1 MNEKIVG
8 PAQDS
13 ASEVITHPLNIH
25 AEGDVGLPCFFITER
40 IRITERQAQPAVGAQ
55 RSAPLLVV
63 MAQQGIAVCG

>member
-1 MNEKIVG
+1 MKEKIVG

-25 AEGDVGLPCFFITER
+25 AEVDVGLPCFLTTECKR
-40 IRITERQAQPAVGAQ
+40 FTERQVQTAVGAQ

-63 MAQQGIAVCG
+63 MAQ